1 LTAVAVNVVCKIL
14 LMGPL
19 AQVGLALATSI
30 GAWLNLVLITWFA
43 VRQRHLTLSPGLRS
57 AMVRLAGAGAALALV
72 LWLARRPIV
81 GLFAGWAT
89 WRDESTLAVLAVI
102 GGVVYVGIVLAL
114 FGRQWLAALRT
125 RKRTAAPVT
134 PPLPFE

>member
-1 LTAVAVNVVCKIL
+1 
-14 LMGPL
+14 
-19 AQVGLALATSI
+19 
-30 GAWLNLVLITWFA
+30 
-43 VRQRHLTLSPGLRS
+43 
-57 AMVRLAGAGAALALV
+57 MVRLAGAGGALALV

-125 RKRTAAPVT
+125 RKRTAAPAT

>member
-1 LTAVAVNVVCKIL
+1 
-14 LMGPL
+14 
-19 AQVGLALATSI
+19 
-30 GAWLNLVLITWFA
+30 
-43 VRQRHLTLSPGLRS
+43 
-57 AMVRLAGAGAALALV
+57 MVRLAGAGGALALV
-72 LWLARRPIV
+72 LWLARRPIA

-102 GGVVYVGIVLAL
+102 GGGVYFGIVLAL

-134 PPLPFE
+134 PPLPLE